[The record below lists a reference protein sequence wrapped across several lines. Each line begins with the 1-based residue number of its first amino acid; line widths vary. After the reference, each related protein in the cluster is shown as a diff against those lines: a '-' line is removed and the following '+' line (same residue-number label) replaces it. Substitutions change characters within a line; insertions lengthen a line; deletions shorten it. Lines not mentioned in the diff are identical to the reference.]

1 MKLNKKTVFIFFSRQ
16 PNREREREREKGKYG
31 NIYQGMT
38 LEEWVRG
45 RWDKDW
51 NPVKSER

>member
-1 MKLNKKTVFIFFSRQ
+1 MKLNKKQSLSFFLGNQ
-16 PNREREREREKGKYG
+16 TEREREKGKYG